1 MTKTL
6 HKAIMKRSQL
16 ENKHRRDSTVEN
28 RNKYK
33 KQKNFCNKL
42 YKKDRKK
49 FY

>member
-6 HKAIMKRSQL
+6 HKAIIKRSQL
-16 ENKHRRDSTVEN
+16 ENKHPRDSTVEN

-33 KQKNFCNKL
+33 KQKNFCSKL